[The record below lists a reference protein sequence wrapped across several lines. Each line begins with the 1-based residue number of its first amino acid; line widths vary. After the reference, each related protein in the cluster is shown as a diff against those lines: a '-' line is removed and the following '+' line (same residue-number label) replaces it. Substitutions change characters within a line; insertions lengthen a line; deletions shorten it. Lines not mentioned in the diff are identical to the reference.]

1 MKKLSLCLAL
11 LGLLGLGGS
20 AFAVQNTIDA
30 VPAATLLLPYFEVDL
45 TGNGINTLFSI
56 NNASATAVL
65 AHVTVWSD
73 WSVPV
78 LDFDVYLTGYDVQA
92 ISMFDILGNGNLPV
106 TASVGQDPKDAI
118 SPQGPASQDINF
130 ASCVNTLPYQNPA
143 ISPAFKAHLQAAL
156 KGLKSPA
163 TGRCYGEPYG
173 DNIVRG
179 YVTVD
184 TVTACNLFFASDWAF
199 YSVFITS
206 QNVLWGDYFYVNAT
220 ENFAQGDN
228 LVHIEAFPQGFVTG
242 DHTFYGRYNT
252 ATAADFREA
261 LPTTLAARYLNG
273 GVFTGGTS
281 LITWRE
287 GSNAAASVTCGT
299 ARPSWYPLEFTQV
312 VFFDEEEQVVENP
325 PCPSGDPT
333 CDSEIA
339 GIEAER
345 WDVSLFALPFDFGWA
360 YFNMQHSEVLPIYG
374 DIYAQAWMT
383 TVMDASGRF
392 SVGFA
397 GIQLDNA
404 NTPNTAIIPVP

>member
-1 MKKLSLCLAL
+1 M
-11 LGLLGLGGS
+11 
-20 AFAVQNTIDA
+20 
-30 VPAATLLLPYFEVDL
+30 
-45 TGNGINTLFSI
+45 
-56 NNASATAVL
+56 
-65 AHVTVWSD
+65 
-73 WSVPV
+73 
-78 LDFDVYLTGYDVQA
+78 
-92 ISMFDILGNGNLPV
+92 
-106 TASVGQDPKDAI
+106 
-118 SPQGPASQDINF
+118 
-130 ASCVNTLPYQNPA
+130 
-143 ISPAFKAHLQAAL
+143 
-156 KGLKSPA
+156 
-163 TGRCYGEPYG
+163 
-173 DNIVRG
+173 
-179 YVTVD
+179 
-184 TVTACNLFFASDWAF
+184 
-199 YSVFITS
+199 
-206 QNVLWGDYFYVNAT
+206 LWGDYFYVNAT

-228 LVHIEAFPQGFVTG
+228 LVHIEAFPQGFVPG
-242 DHTFYGRYNT
+242 DHTFYGRYNA

-261 LPTTLAARYLNG
+261 LPTTSAARYLNG

-345 WDVSLFALPFDFGWA
+345 WNVSVFALPFDFGWA